1 MSEETLIRQC
11 APTLAGIK
19 TGSLFTCPCQDENAL
34 KEEIKEYNRS
44 FVPKGLCMIP
54 LRFEKGKALIYL
66 FRPSGLKH
74 DFQNQLARHVLAQ
87 FGYPEDSPKQWIA
100 CLVRRF
106 RQGLDFPHEIGLFL
120 SYPPEDLKGF
130 MDNHAANYKYSGIWK
145 VYGDVNKAQSLFH
158 RYKQCTETYCR
169 LWQKGSCIEQLAVS
183 D

>member
-87 FGYPEDSPKQWIA
+87 FGYPED
-100 CLVRRF
+100 
-106 RQGLDFPHEIGLFL
+106 
-120 SYPPEDLKGF
+120 
-130 MDNHAANYKYSGIWK
+130 
-145 VYGDVNKAQSLFH
+145 
-158 RYKQCTETYCR
+158 
-169 LWQKGSCIEQLAVS
+169 
-183 D
+183 